1 MITARSHEPYLG
13 FAGLKEFR
21 EIKTELRKLSGSDGA
36 YYKRLAAFNV
46 EHADQIANADAERV
60 VREALAQELNY
71 WRWEN
76 TENPPAP
83 APKPPKARK
92 LFAFTAADQVA
103 EIRRH
108 LEWLTGSDLAFAA
121 IMLKHGFSDISE
133 IKDRNQGYP
142 VLRELSAERN
152 RLQMERGMG
161 HCDDELQ
168 DLLQRALYKLD
179 AQFWT
184 VLGAY
189 GCADMLQVF
198 ALPSDVLQGLLKQLK
213 QECDTQENRSE

>member
-1 MITARSHEPYLG
+1 MIARSNEPYLG

-21 EIKTELRKLSGSDGA
+21 EIKVELRKLSGSDGA
-36 YYKRLAAFNV
+36 YYARLTAFNV
-46 EHADQIANADAERV
+46 EHADQIANAEMERK

-71 WRWEN
+71 WRWQASE
-76 TENPPAP
+76 TVEQP

-103 EIRRH
+103 DIKRH
-108 LEWLTGSDLAFAA
+108 LNWLTGSDAAFEAV
-121 IMLKHGFSDISE
+121 MLKYGFSDISE
-133 IKDRNQGYP
+133 IKDRNAGYP

-168 DLLQRALYKLD
+168 DLLQRSLYRLGDRFWVALGEFD
-179 AQFWT
+179 CTTFA
-184 VLGAY
+184 
-189 GCADMLQVF
+189 QVF
-198 ALPSDVLQGLLKQLK
+198 SLPSDELQKLLRKLK
-213 QECDTQENRSE
+213 EESDKAI